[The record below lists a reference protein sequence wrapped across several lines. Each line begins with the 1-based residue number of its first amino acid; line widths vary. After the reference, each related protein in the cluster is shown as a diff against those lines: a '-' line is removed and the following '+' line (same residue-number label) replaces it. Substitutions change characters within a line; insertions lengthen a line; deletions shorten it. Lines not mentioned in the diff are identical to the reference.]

1 MASRDSGNIG
11 GTRVLHNSP
20 GGGDPIF
27 IHMLGVSPETR
38 RRAGTGH
45 ELTPVEKLRIKHDK
59 VSAQRKREGQRSE
72 GNRRLVKEFEREHR
86 RPPTY
91 AEMLEILGGDPR
103 RPGAGSVGG
112 DTDFEDPEPRDLRRD
127 FDFAALQDEIDRLR
141 GQIALLI
148 SEGSV
153 QRDEILKLKELV
165 IRAESEVERLGKQYE
180 HDRAQIHLEYEK
192 IINRYEIQLRHV
204 TVNTE
209 QVQKLE
215 LHITMLKQKHA
226 HDQRKLAHN
235 FDGQLRDALA
245 DTRIE
250 KGKSQQ
256 LVNQLATLKK
266 RVKDLEDQLLDA
278 EQRAAAQQREMDE
291 ISRANLQIRNKSGG
305 DGE

>member
-20 GGGDPIF
+20 GGGDPLF

-127 FDFAALQDEIDRLR
+127 FDFAALKDEIDE
-141 GQIALLI
+141 ALDGNFNNDRDRFFDSNAFTANTAPKNSVPATTSGRVVLDPLNFPPREPVQ
-148 SEGSV
+148 EGSDNLYFGLIIGGIV
-153 QRDEILKLKELV
+153 LVAIL
-165 IRAESEVERLGKQYE
+165 
-180 HDRAQIHLEYEK
+180 
-192 IINRYEIQLRHV
+192 IIFLLAVLLR
-204 TVNTE
+204 
-209 QVQKLE
+209 Q
-215 LHITMLKQKHA
+215 
-226 HDQRKLAHN
+226 
-235 FDGQLRDALA
+235 
-245 DTRIE
+245 
-250 KGKSQQ
+250 
-256 LVNQLATLKK
+256 
-266 RVKDLEDQLLDA
+266 
-278 EQRAAAQQREMDE
+278 
-291 ISRANLQIRNKSGG
+291 
-305 DGE
+305 